1 MPPRRTRRRATLTA
15 AALVVSSLFVAPGI
29 MWGTIE
35 EQRARLPPPAD
46 CADPVDGVWLGIED
60 DAARNNWYEFTLVIH
75 RPDPR
80 KSELVG
86 EVVSHAWSGGKEVK
100 EPPPCAP
107 GRFEHMV
114 HMPADGTVTGNRL
127 YFGGKSVKTDDVLCG
142 SQLPYYPDKFTGT
155 VDTVERHQRAHHRP
169 AAGADPRRHGR
180 RALGCRL
187 LRRDPGREGR
197 AVHVEMYLLTNATYI
212 TNALIDLAKSGLD
225 VKVILNQTFPSG
237 TSSSDTNASSYTQL
251 QGSPA

>member
-155 VDTVERHQRAHHRP
+155 VDTQIEEFQSTNNDGTVLVNEPVVFRRVKCNDQRVP
-169 AAGADPRRHGR
+169 PSADIVPPSFGPKHSGCGR
-180 RALGCRL
+180 
-187 LRRDPGREGR
+187 
-197 AVHVEMYLLTNATYI
+197 
-212 TNALIDLAKSGLD
+212 
-225 VKVILNQTFPSG
+225 
-237 TSSSDTNASSYTQL
+237 
-251 QGSPA
+251 

>member
-1 MPPRRTRRRATLTA
+1 MPPCRTRRRATLTA

-155 VDTVERHQRAHHRP
+155 VDTQIEEFQSTNNDGTVLVNEPVVFRRVKCNDQRVP
-169 AAGADPRRHGR
+169 PSADIVPPSFGPKHSGCGR
-180 RALGCRL
+180 
-187 LRRDPGREGR
+187 
-197 AVHVEMYLLTNATYI
+197 
-212 TNALIDLAKSGLD
+212 
-225 VKVILNQTFPSG
+225 
-237 TSSSDTNASSYTQL
+237 
-251 QGSPA
+251 